1 MIKTLK
7 RNYKNKNTYR
17 RKKNKTRKNIKHIK
31 HRTIK
36 HRTIKGGM
44 KKQAVISEDGKYRYQ
59 LSRTWDEEKPKVLF
73 LMLNPSTADA
83 NIDDPTIRRVVN
95 FASSWGYGGVF
106 VGNLYALRSTD
117 PAALGTADDPI
128 GKDNLHHVK
137 TLVGMTD
144 RVVYA
149 WGNKKKEP
157 EWLCN
162 LVDKPY
168 CIDISKE
175 GIPKHPLYLKKELQP
190 KPFIRD
196 TRSHGASAAS
206 SASAA
211 QMGEMGEMV
220 GDLLDI
226 ASSHASPYVFED
238 E

>member
-7 RNYKNKNTYR
+7 KNYKNKIKTSNR
-17 RKKNKTRKNIKHIK
+17 HKKNKTRKN
-31 HRTIK
+31 IK

-44 KKQAVISEDGKYRYQ
+44 KKHAIISEDGKYRYQ

-106 VGNLYALRSTD
+106 VGNLYAFRSTD
-117 PAALGTADDPI
+117 PAALRTADDPV
-128 GKDNLHHVK
+128 GKDNLQHVK

-144 RVVYA
+144 KVVYA

-168 CIDISKE
+168 CIDISKQ
-175 GIPKHPLYLKKELQP
+175 GIPKHPLYLKKELEP

-206 SASAA
+206 SANAV
-211 QMGEMGEMV
+211 QMGEMV
-220 GDLLDI
+220 GDLFDI
-226 ASSHASPYVFED
+226 ASSRASPDVFED